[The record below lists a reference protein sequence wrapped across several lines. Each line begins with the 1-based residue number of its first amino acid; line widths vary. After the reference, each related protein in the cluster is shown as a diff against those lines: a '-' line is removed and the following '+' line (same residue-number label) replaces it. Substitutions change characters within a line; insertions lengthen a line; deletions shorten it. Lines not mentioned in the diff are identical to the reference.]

1 MAENPADCFL
11 ELPTKENV
19 ALLENQNWKAHGKSF
34 LDGVKHNSSIVN
46 QYSIT
51 RYTPSEWHRRN
62 EELFALSQKVNELSI
77 KNANEAKNCMASNFS
92 RTNRTQQDST
102 TRLGSRC
109 HEIFTWQ
116 TNLDHAIQAQVD
128 EIAMLEEERHRLKK
142 SMAILK
148 IPESIN
154 SECLSRRCARPD
166 PELIRDGPE
175 EELLKETVLINDI
188 RRVLEKTLE
197 DIERQQDENR
207 AVKHKLEYHWSCKK
221 EAYATDSLNRS
232 LENSS
237 GSIQFKPGATQS
249 VADQSTEEFWNHFTR
264 EVLDEAEATRQRSV
278 KLRGTL
284 QEILVNA
291 TRDLRNQAD
300 NVEQMFQSRIACM
313 DEVRTMLENDL
324 MRTLQKLADTEA
336 LIESLKDAIRNMD
349 FPMKVSQ
356 TRLQNR
362 NLYRPQ
368 VENCYDR
375 TQVGLINEVGS
386 LQRSSSELKEALK
399 AAEDTQKQLIDAR
412 TKLEH
417 EIMLKRRT
425 INIDKDRCQYIRTY
439 FPSATA
445 LSGYI

>member
-1 MAENPADCFL
+1 MEDNFL
-11 ELPTKENV
+11 TLPTKENV
-19 ALLENQNWKAHGKSF
+19 ALLESSCRNASGKSF

-62 EELFALSQKVNELSI
+62 EELFSLSQKVSQLSVKNE
-77 KNANEAKNCMASNFS
+77 NDVKNCMASNFS
-92 RTNRTQQDST
+92 KTNRSQQDNT
-102 TRLGSRC
+102 TRLSSRC

-116 TNLDHAIQAQVD
+116 TNLEHAIQAQVD

-148 IPESIN
+148 IPKAIN

-166 PELIRDGPE
+166 SELIRDGPE

-188 RRVLEKTLE
+188 RKVLEKTLE
-197 DIERQQDENR
+197 DIEVQQSENR

-221 EAYATDSLNRS
+221 EAYATDSVNRS

-237 GSIQFKPGATQS
+237 GTIQFKPGATQS
-249 VADQSTEEFWNHFTR
+249 VADQSTEEFWNQFTR
-264 EVLDEAEATRQRSV
+264 DVLDESEATRQKSI

-300 NVEQMFQSRIACM
+300 TVEQMFQSRISCM

-324 MRTLQKLADTEA
+324 SNILQKLADTET
-336 LIESLKDAIRNMD
+336 LISNLKDAIRNMD
-349 FPMKVSQ
+349 YPMKVSQ

-375 TQVGLINEVGS
+375 SQVGLINEVGS
-386 LQRSSSELKEALK
+386 LQRSVSELKEALK
-399 AAEDTQKQLIDAR
+399 AAEDTQKQLIETR
-412 TKLEH
+412 TALEA

-425 INIDKDRCQYIRTY
+425 INIDKDRCKHIRTY

>member
-1 MAENPADCFL
+1 MAENAEIL

-19 ALLENQNWKAHGKSF
+19 ALLESSNRKSAGKSF
-34 LDGVKHNSSIVN
+34 LEGVKHNSSIVN

-51 RYTPSEWHRRN
+51 RYTPNEWHRRN
-62 EELFALSQKVNELSI
+62 DELFALSHKVSQLSL
-77 KNANEAKNCMASNFS
+77 KNDNEAKNCMASNFS
-92 RTNRTQQDST
+92 RTNRTQQDNT
-102 TRLGSRC
+102 ERLGNRC

-116 TNLDHAIQAQVD
+116 TNLEHAIQAQVD
-128 EIAMLEEERHRLKK
+128 EIAILEEERHRLKK

-166 PELIRDGPE
+166 SELIRDGPE
-175 EELLKETVLINDI
+175 EELLKETILINDI
-188 RRVLEKTLE
+188 RRVLEKTLAS
-197 DIERQQDENR
+197 IEQQQSANR

-221 EAYATDSLNRS
+221 EAYAIDSVNRN
-232 LENSS
+232 LENAS
-237 GSIQFKPGATQS
+237 GSTQFKPGATQS
-249 VADQSTEEFWNHFTR
+249 VADQSTEEFWNHFTQD
-264 EVLDEAEATRQRSV
+264 VLDESEATRQKSIH
-278 KLRGTL
+278 LRGTL
-284 QEILVNA
+284 QEILVKA

-300 NVEQMFQSRIACM
+300 TVEQMFQSRISCM
-313 DEVRTMLENDL
+313 DEVRTMLENNL
-324 MRTLQKLADTEA
+324 RNILQKLADTET
-336 LIESLKDAIRNMD
+336 LISNLKDAIRNMD

-375 TQVGLINEVGS
+375 SQVGLINEVGS
-386 LQRSSSELKEALK
+386 LQKSVSDLKESLRQ
-399 AAEDTQKQLIDAR
+399 AEDTQKQLIDTR
-412 TKLEH
+412 TDLEA

-425 INIDKDRCQYIRTY
+425 INIDKDRCQHIRSY